1 MKKKYDIRIY
11 GCYLTSE
18 CNSFQSTA
26 AESKQKLNWVD
37 HTIIWPVLLIS
48 SRYIR
53 VDLYALIEAEG
64 CMREPSLS
72 WSDHIACNHQIREL
86 CRECYPNKILQYGN
100 CKTSTWT
107 TWQKSLQTRHIQWI
121 DKSKTFL
128 ARINE
133 TQWNS
138 MKLNEIVQQL
148 KFPIETF
155 VITSVTCNYGQPA
168 LFPWLYRCILVLQWN
183 TMSALSTN
191 QMSHTDETWNTN
203 KEAYRQ
209 K

>member
-1 MKKKYDIRIY
+1 M
-11 GCYLTSE
+11 TSE

-107 TWQKSLQTRHIQWI
+107 TWQKSLQTRHNQWI
-121 DKSKTFL
+121 EKSKTFL

-138 MKLNEIVQQL
+138 MKLNETEWNWMKLFNSWNFQL
-148 KFPIETF
+148 KRLLLQASL
-155 VITSVTCNYGQPA
+155 VITVNRLCFLGFIVVYWFYNETQCR
-168 LFPWLYRCILVLQWN
+168 LYQQIRCHIPMKHETLIKKP
-183 TMSALSTN
+183 
-191 QMSHTDETWNTN
+191 TDKN
-203 KEAYRQ
+203 K
-209 K
+209 KKIK